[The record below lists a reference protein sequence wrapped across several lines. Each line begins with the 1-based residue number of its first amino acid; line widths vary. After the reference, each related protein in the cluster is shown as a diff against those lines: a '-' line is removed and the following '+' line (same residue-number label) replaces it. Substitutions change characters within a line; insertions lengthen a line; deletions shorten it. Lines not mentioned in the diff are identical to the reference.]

1 MKYKNI
7 RTLEHFL
14 LEYGMDSGPPTPV
27 GNQTSGAITA
37 KGSVSP
43 ASSGSSPSPSNASS
57 PSPSKKS
64 TQAPKSNT
72 DDDDDELILVPATK
86 APMGAIVTNRDGE
99 DQGVVVS
106 PVGKKPNVDAVVM
119 QDPKGKYTVADKT
132 DKLIIR
138 KPKAAGASGSADKA
152 DKLTV
157 GDVAKAAKAAASS
170 SFSQGQA
177 LGQRVF
183 SSAEPNS
190 RLNKLNEFEKLSLEE
205 QLEILSTVDK
215 EKLDEAWT
223 KKYKKSINCSS
234 PKGFSQKA
242 HCAGRKARQSG
253 QETSSSS
260 VNEDDTFGRHLLRRG
275 KYNAALK
282 ALVGVLDRKQEPR
295 NHSVEYYAA
304 RIAKSYEG
312 VDAKEL
318 ANMYNDLVN
327 ESGSLDENL
336 RQWFKDKWVRFGP
349 DGKIR
354 GDCARGDDSEGKPKC
369 LPQSQAH
376 SLGKKGRAS
385 AARRKRRED
394 PNPER
399 KGAAKNVATKKESV
413 AEQVI
418 FSNKIVDYLKTK
430 GYKGPYQL
438 KQLKAWANKLVGYET
453 ITPDNYVMVQ
463 GNDTQFD
470 GWVVRLDDGE
480 FLAGS
485 EGYASPVSV
494 NQLLKLEEKQDAC
507 YHKVKSRYKVWPSAY
522 ASGAL
527 VQCRKKGAKNWG
539 KKSESIKESILTDAV
554 PDNSPVKVINRLLS
568 RHFAANDIKGQM
580 DAFFAIPDPRMIKD
594 FRQVRA
600 SQGDKACLRPVLRK
614 YVKDMHPSL
623 QKQINLHEAKLNEYG
638 SLDAAKQ
645 EILQAVNS
653 IDTAP
658 KDADIAKKNAELL
671 DKIYTILNKNN
682 VTDRIS
688 AVLPDVL
695 KGEYGKDWVVD
706 IAQAL
711 SNAPITYQE
720 KAKLADNLANDKV
733 IDASILISP
742 GIYTVDQ
749 FTFGDPI
756 NRKVLDH
763 MKSFG
768 VGKLMKGPLEHA
780 LAILSKE
787 ISIAGKGDVTVAGE
801 PVEVKAAIGEKKGSG
816 GGRFG
821 ETGRLPSREQMLNI
835 INSFEQ
841 MKPLMDQALATQKS
855 LNISDFVTLAN
866 SANLD
871 PQSRTELGNKVFGT
885 IFGEEAKP
893 VIDAF
898 NKPNANP
905 DDVRKAYI
913 VSNFNWYKNS
923 DMGGEWK
930 YLAAISLVDN
940 SIGVVGTGEDLLRIS
955 AYKKNPAIITTDKP
969 QEMLYQFNPKA
980 M

>member
-1 MKYKNI
+1 MKFENI
-7 RTLEHFL
+7 RTLENFL
-14 LEYGMDSGPPTPV
+14 LEYGKDSGPPTPV
-27 GNQTSGAITA
+27 SGQTSGSITA

-43 ASSGSSPSPSNASS
+43 TSSGSSPSPSSASS

-64 TQAPKSNT
+64 TQAQKP
-72 DDDDDELILVPATK
+72 DDDDDDLMVIPATK
-86 APMGAIVTNRDGE
+86 APMGAVVTNRNGE

-119 QDPKGKYTVADKT
+119 QDPRGEYTVADKK

-138 KPKAAGASGSADKA
+138 KPKAADAGAADKQ
-152 DKLTV
+152 DKTTV
-157 GDVAKAAKAAASS
+157 GGIAKDIKNAVTGSFAKGQSAAQGVWNFNPMNSS
-170 SFSQGQA
+170 
-177 LGQRVF
+177 V
-183 SSAEPNS
+183 EPNP
-190 RLNKLNEFEKLSLEE
+190 RLNKLNEFENLSLEE

-215 EKLDEAWT
+215 EKLDEAWS
-223 KKYKKSINCSS
+223 KKYKKSIDCSN

-242 HCAGRKARQSG
+242 HCAGRNARQAG

-260 VNEDDTFGRHLLRRG
+260 VSEDDTFGRHLLRRG
-275 KYNAALK
+275 RYSAALK
-282 ALVGVLDRKQEPR
+282 ALIGVLDRKQEPR

-304 RIAKSYEG
+304 RIARSYEG

-318 ANMYNDLVN
+318 AKMYNDLVN

-349 DGKIR
+349 DGKIK
-354 GDCARGDDSEGKPKC
+354 GDCARGSDSEGKPKC
-369 LPQSQAH
+369 LPQSKAH
-376 SLGKKGRAS
+376 ALGKDGRAS

-413 AEQVI
+413 AEDTNI
-418 FSNKIVDYLKTK
+418 PFNICPSCGGNIVHES
-430 GYKGPYQL
+430 QL
-438 KQLKAWANKLVGYET
+438 Q
-453 ITPDNYVMVQ
+453 
-463 GNDTQFD
+463 
-470 GWVVRLDDGE
+470 
-480 FLAGS
+480 
-485 EGYASPVSV
+485 
-494 NQLLKLEEKQDAC
+494 EKQDAC

-539 KKSESIKESILTDAV
+539 KKSESINESILQDAV

-600 SQGDKACLRPVLRK
+600 SQGDKACLRPILRK

-638 SLDAAKQ
+638 SLDAAKK

-658 KDADIAKKNAELL
+658 QDAEIAKKNADLL

-841 MKPLMDQALATQKS
+841 MKPLMDQALASQQS
-855 LNISDFVTLAN
+855 LNISNFVTLAN

-871 PQSRTELGNKVFGT
+871 PKTRTELGNKVFGT
-885 IFGEEAKP
+885 IFGAEAKP

-898 NKPNANP
+898 NKPNADP
-905 DDVRKAYI
+905 DEVRKAYI

-940 SIGVVGTGEDLLRIS
+940 SIGVVGSGEDLLRIS

>member
-1 MKYKNI
+1 MKFENI
-7 RTLEHFL
+7 RTLENFL
-14 LEYGMDSGPPTPV
+14 LEYGKDSGPPTPV
-27 GNQTSGAITA
+27 SGQTSGSITA

-43 ASSGSSPSPSNASS
+43 TSSGSSPSPSSASS

-64 TQAPKSNT
+64 TQAQKP
-72 DDDDDELILVPATK
+72 DDDDDDLMVIPATK
-86 APMGAIVTNRDGE
+86 APMGAVVTNRNGE

-119 QDPKGKYTVADKT
+119 QDPRGEYTVADKK

-138 KPKAAGASGSADKA
+138 KPKAADAGAADKQ
-152 DKLTV
+152 DKTTV
-157 GDVAKAAKAAASS
+157 GGIAKDIKNAVTGSFAKGQSAAQGVWNFNPMNSS
-170 SFSQGQA
+170 
-177 LGQRVF
+177 V
-183 SSAEPNS
+183 EPNP
-190 RLNKLNEFEKLSLEE
+190 RLNKLNEFENLSLEE

-215 EKLDEAWT
+215 EKLDEAWS
-223 KKYKKSINCSS
+223 KKYKKSIDCSN

-242 HCAGRKARQSG
+242 HCAGRNARQAG

-260 VNEDDTFGRHLLRRG
+260 VSEDDTFGRHLLRRG
-275 KYNAALK
+275 RYSAALK

-304 RIAKSYEG
+304 RIARSYEG

-318 ANMYNDLVN
+318 AKMYNDLVN

-349 DGKIR
+349 DGKIK
-354 GDCARGDDSEGKPKC
+354 GDCARGSDSEGKPKC
-369 LPQSQAH
+369 LPQSKAH
-376 SLGKKGRAS
+376 ALGKDGRAS

-413 AEQVI
+413 AEDTNI
-418 FSNKIVDYLKTK
+418 PFNICPSCGGNIVHES
-430 GYKGPYQL
+430 QL
-438 KQLKAWANKLVGYET
+438 Q
-453 ITPDNYVMVQ
+453 
-463 GNDTQFD
+463 
-470 GWVVRLDDGE
+470 
-480 FLAGS
+480 
-485 EGYASPVSV
+485 
-494 NQLLKLEEKQDAC
+494 EKQDAC

-539 KKSESIKESILTDAV
+539 KKSESINESILQDAV

-600 SQGDKACLRPVLRK
+600 SQGDKACLRPILRK

-638 SLDAAKQ
+638 SLDAAKK

-658 KDADIAKKNAELL
+658 QDAEIAKKNADLL

-841 MKPLMDQALATQKS
+841 MKPLMDQALASQQS
-855 LNISDFVTLAN
+855 LNISNFVTLAN

-871 PQSRTELGNKVFGT
+871 PKTRTELGNKVFGT
-885 IFGEEAKP
+885 IFGAEAKP
-893 VIDAF
+893 VI
-898 NKPNANP
+898 
-905 DDVRKAYI
+905 
-913 VSNFNWYKNS
+913 
-923 DMGGEWK
+923 
-930 YLAAISLVDN
+930 
-940 SIGVVGTGEDLLRIS
+940 VVGSGEDLLRIS

>member
-1 MKYKNI
+1 MKFKDI
-7 RTLEHFL
+7 KTLEHFL
-14 LEYGMDSGPPTPV
+14 LEYGKDAGPPTPV
-27 GNQTSGAITA
+27 AGQQSGSITA

-43 ASSGSSPSPSNASS
+43 TSSGTSPSPSNASS

-64 TQAPKSNT
+64 TQATKPD
-72 DDDDDELILVPATK
+72 DDDDDELMVIPATK
-86 APMGAIVTNRDGE
+86 APMGAVVTNRDGE

-106 PVGKKPNVDAVVM
+106 PVGKQPNVDAVVM
-119 QDPKGKYTVADKT
+119 QDPRGEYTVADKK

-138 KPKAAGASGSADKA
+138 KPKKPGAGAADKA

-157 GDVAKAAKAAASS
+157 GDIAKAAKAAASS
-170 SFSQGQA
+170 SFAQGQS
-177 LGQRVF
+177 LGQKVF
-183 SSAEPNS
+183 SSVEHNT
-190 RLNKLNEFEKLSLEE
+190 RLSKLKEFENLSLEE
-205 QLEILSTVDK
+205 QLEILSTVKK
-215 EKLDEAWT
+215 EKLDEAWS
-223 KKYKKSINCSS
+223 KKYKDSINCSN

-242 HCAGRKARQSG
+242 HCAGKKKAN
-253 QETSSSS
+253 EEVAVDDTSSSS
-260 VNEDDTFGRHLLRRG
+260 VNEDDVFGRHLLRRG
-275 KYNAALK
+275 KYRAALN
-282 ALVGVLDRKQEPR
+282 ALADVLARKVEPR

-318 ANMYNDLVN
+318 AKMYSDLVN
-327 ESGSLDENL
+327 ETGTLDENL
-336 RQWFKDKWVRFGP
+336 RKWFKDKWVRFGP

-369 LPQSQAH
+369 LPQSKAH

-413 AEQVI
+413 VEYTDIPFNVCP
-418 FSNKIVDYLKTK
+418 SCGGSIVHES
-430 GYKGPYQL
+430 QL
-438 KQLKAWANKLVGYET
+438 N
-453 ITPDNYVMVQ
+453 
-463 GNDTQFD
+463 
-470 GWVVRLDDGE
+470 
-480 FLAGS
+480 
-485 EGYASPVSV
+485 
-494 NQLLKLEEKQDAC
+494 EKQDAC
-507 YHKVKSRYKVWPSAY
+507 YHKVKRRYKVWPSAY

-539 KKSESIKESILTDAV
+539 NKSESINESILKDAV
-554 PDNSPVKVINRLLS
+554 PDNSPVKVINKLLS
-568 RHFAANDIKGQM
+568 QPLLANDIKGQM

-658 KDADIAKKNAELL
+658 QDAEIAKKNADLL

-711 SNAPITYQE
+711 SNSPITYQE

-749 FTFGDPI
+749 FTFNDPV

-835 INSFEQ
+835 INSFEP

-855 LNISDFVTLAN
+855 LNISDFVSLAN
-866 SANLD
+866 NANLD
-871 PQSRTELGNKVFGT
+871 PQTRSALGNKVFGT

-905 DDVRKAYI
+905 DEVRKAYI

-940 SIGVVGTGEDLLRIS
+940 SIGVVGSGEDLLRIS

>member
-1 MKYKNI
+1 MKFENI
-7 RTLEHFL
+7 RTLENFL
-14 LEYGMDSGPPTPV
+14 LEYGKDSGPPTPV
-27 GNQTSGAITA
+27 SGQTSGSITA

-43 ASSGSSPSPSNASS
+43 TSSGSSPSPSNASS

-64 TQAPKSNT
+64 TQATKP
-72 DDDDDELILVPATK
+72 DDDDDDDLMVIPATK
-86 APMGAIVTNRDGE
+86 APMGAVVTNRDGE

-106 PVGKKPNVDAVVM
+106 PVGKQPNVDAVVM
-119 QDPKGKYTVADKT
+119 QDPRGEYTVADKK

-138 KPKAAGASGSADKA
+138 KPKKPGAGTADKT

-183 SSAEPNS
+183 SSVEPNP
-190 RLNKLNEFEKLSLEE
+190 RLNKLNEFENLSLEE
-205 QLEILSTVDK
+205 QLEILSTVNK
-215 EKLDEAWT
+215 EKLDEAWS
-223 KKYKKSINCSS
+223 KKYKKSIDCSN

-242 HCAGRKARQSG
+242 HCAGRNARQAG

-260 VNEDDTFGRHLLRRG
+260 VSEDDTFGRHLLRRG
-275 KYNAALK
+275 RYSAALK

-304 RIAKSYEG
+304 RIARSYEG

-318 ANMYNDLVN
+318 AKMYNDLVN

-349 DGKIR
+349 DGKIK
-354 GDCARGDDSEGKPKC
+354 GDCARGSDSEGKPKC
-369 LPQSQAH
+369 LPQSKAH
-376 SLGKKGRAS
+376 ALGKDGRAS

-413 AEQVI
+413 AEDTNIPFNVCP
-418 FSNKIVDYLKTK
+418 SCGGDIVHES
-430 GYKGPYQL
+430 QL
-438 KQLKAWANKLVGYET
+438 Q
-453 ITPDNYVMVQ
+453 
-463 GNDTQFD
+463 
-470 GWVVRLDDGE
+470 
-480 FLAGS
+480 
-485 EGYASPVSV
+485 
-494 NQLLKLEEKQDAC
+494 EKQDAC

-539 KKSESIKESILTDAV
+539 KKSESINESILQDAV

-638 SLDAAKQ
+638 SLDAAKK

-658 KDADIAKKNAELL
+658 QDAEIAKKNADLL

-749 FTFGDPI
+749 FTFNDPV

-821 ETGRLPSREQMLNI
+821 ETGRLPSKEQILNI
-835 INSFEQ
+835 INSYEQ
-841 MKPLMDQALATQKS
+841 LAPVVDNYRKTGGKS
-855 LNISDFVTLAN
+855 GSAQDSVNISVFVSLVN

-871 PQSRTELGNKVFGT
+871 PKTRTELGNKVFGT
-885 IFGEEAKP
+885 IFGAEAKP

-898 NKPNANP
+898 NKPNADP
-905 DDVRKAYI
+905 DEVRKAYI

-940 SIGVVGTGEDLLRIS
+940 SIGVVGSGEDLLRIS

>member
-1 MKYKNI
+1 MKFENI
-7 RTLEHFL
+7 RTLENFL
-14 LEYGMDSGPPTPV
+14 LEYGKDSGPPTPV
-27 GNQTSGAITA
+27 SGQTSGSITA

-43 ASSGSSPSPSNASS
+43 TSSGSSPSPSSASS

-64 TQAPKSNT
+64 TQAQKP
-72 DDDDDELILVPATK
+72 DDDDDDLMVIPATK
-86 APMGAIVTNRDGE
+86 APMGAVVTNRNGE

-119 QDPKGKYTVADKT
+119 QDPRGEYTVADKK

-138 KPKAAGASGSADKA
+138 KPKAADAADKS

-157 GDVAKAAKAAASS
+157 GDVAKAAKTAASS

-183 SSAEPNS
+183 SSVEPNP
-190 RLNKLNEFEKLSLEE
+190 RLNKLNEFENLSLEE

-215 EKLDEAWT
+215 EKLDEAWS
-223 KKYKKSINCSS
+223 KKYKKSIDCSN

-242 HCAGRKARQSG
+242 HCAGRNARQAG

-260 VNEDDTFGRHLLRRG
+260 VSEDDTFGRHLLRRG
-275 KYNAALK
+275 RYSAALK

-304 RIAKSYEG
+304 RIARSYEG

-318 ANMYNDLVN
+318 AKMYNDLVN

-349 DGKIR
+349 DGKIK
-354 GDCARGDDSEGKPKC
+354 GDCARGSDSEGKPKC
-369 LPQSQAH
+369 LPQSKAH
-376 SLGKKGRAS
+376 ALGKDGRAS

-413 AEQVI
+413 AEDTNI
-418 FSNKIVDYLKTK
+418 PFNICPSCGGNIVHES
-430 GYKGPYQL
+430 QL
-438 KQLKAWANKLVGYET
+438 Q
-453 ITPDNYVMVQ
+453 
-463 GNDTQFD
+463 
-470 GWVVRLDDGE
+470 
-480 FLAGS
+480 
-485 EGYASPVSV
+485 
-494 NQLLKLEEKQDAC
+494 EKQDAC

-539 KKSESIKESILTDAV
+539 KKSESINESILQDAV

-600 SQGDKACLRPVLRK
+600 SQGDKACLRPILRK

-638 SLDAAKQ
+638 SLDAAKK

-658 KDADIAKKNAELL
+658 QDAEIAKKNADLL

-749 FTFGDPI
+749 FTFNDPV

-841 MKPLMDQALATQKS
+841 MKPLMDQALASQQS
-855 LNISDFVTLAN
+855 LNISNFVTLAN

-871 PQSRTELGNKVFGT
+871 PKTRTELGNKVFGT
-885 IFGEEAKP
+885 IFGAEAKP

-898 NKPNANP
+898 NKPNADP
-905 DDVRKAYI
+905 DEVRKAYI

-940 SIGVVGTGEDLLRIS
+940 SIGVVGSGEDLLRIS

>member
-1 MKYKNI
+1 M
-7 RTLEHFL
+7 
-14 LEYGMDSGPPTPV
+14 SAGPSTPV
-27 GNQTSGAITA
+27 SSQQTGAITP
-37 KGSVSP
+37 KSSSP
-43 ASSGSSPSPSNASS
+43 TSSGSSPSPSTASS

-64 TQAPKSNT
+64 TQAPKP
-72 DDDDDELILVPATK
+72 DDNDDELVIIPATK
-86 APMGAIVTNRDGE
+86 APMGAVVTNRDGE

-119 QDPKGKYTVADKT
+119 QDPKGEYTIADKK

-138 KPKAAGASGSADKA
+138 KPKAAGADAADKQ
-152 DKLTV
+152 DKTTV
-157 GDVAKAAKAAASS
+157 GGIAKDIKNAVTGSFAKGQSAA
-170 SFSQGQA
+170 QG
-177 LGQRVF
+177 VWNF
-183 SSAEPNS
+183 NPMNNSVEPNP

-223 KKYKKSINCSS
+223 KKYKKSIDCSN

-242 HCAGRKARQSG
+242 HCAGRKARQAG
-253 QETSSSS
+253 QDTSSSS
-260 VNEDDTFGRHLLRRG
+260 VSEDDMFGRHLLRRG
-275 KYNAALK
+275 AYRAALK
-282 ALVGVLDRKQEPR
+282 ALAEVLARKEEPR
-295 NHSVEYYAA
+295 KHGIEYYAA

-376 SLGKKGRAS
+376 ALGKKGRAS

-413 AEQVI
+413 AEYTDI
-418 FSNKIVDYLKTK
+418 PFNTCPSCGGSIVHES
-430 GYKGPYQL
+430 QL
-438 KQLKAWANKLVGYET
+438 N
-453 ITPDNYVMVQ
+453 
-463 GNDTQFD
+463 
-470 GWVVRLDDGE
+470 
-480 FLAGS
+480 
-485 EGYASPVSV
+485 
-494 NQLLKLEEKQDAC
+494 EKQDAC
-507 YHKVKSRYKVWPSAY
+507 YHKVKARYKVWPSAY

-539 KKSESIKESILTDAV
+539 KSKKESVGEGYGRYWCSTDKKWKERQGPKQKRKVSEGVLNDSV
-554 PDNSPVKVINRLLS
+554 PDNSVVTVINKLLS
-568 RHFAANDIKGQM
+568 KPFPASDIKGQM

-614 YVKDMHPSL
+614 YVKDMHPSI
-623 QKQINLHEAKLNEYG
+623 QKQINLRESVLNEYG

-645 EILQAVNS
+645 EIIQAVNS

-658 KDADIAKKNAELL
+658 QDAEIAKKNADLL

-801 PVEVKAAIGEKKGSG
+801 PVEVKAAIGEKAGSG

-821 ETGRLPSREQMLNI
+821 ETGSLPSKEQILKI
-835 INSFEQ
+835 INSYEQ
-841 MKPLMDQALATQKS
+841 LAPLVDNYRKTGGKGGGAQDS
-855 LNISDFVTLAN
+855 VNISVFVSLVNA
-866 SANLD
+866 ANLD
-871 PQSRTELGNKVFGT
+871 PQTRAELGNKLFGT
-885 IFGEEAKP
+885 IFGAEAKP

-898 NKPNANP
+898 NKPNADP
-905 DDVRKAYI
+905 DEVRKAYI

-955 AYKKNPAIITTDKP
+955 AYKKNPAIITTNKP

>member
-1 MKYKNI
+1 MKFENI
-7 RTLEHFL
+7 RTLENFL
-14 LEYGMDSGPPTPV
+14 LEYGKDVGVPTPV
-27 GNQTSGAITA
+27 SGQKSGAITP
-37 KGSVSP
+37 KGSSP
-43 ASSGSSPSPSNASS
+43 TSAGSSPSPSTASP

-64 TQAPKSNT
+64 TQAQKS
-72 DDDDDELILVPATK
+72 DDDDDMIVVPATK
-86 APMGAIVTNRDGE
+86 APMGAVVTDRDGK
-99 DQGVVVS
+99 DQAVVVS
-106 PVGKKPNVDAVVM
+106 PVGKKPNIDAVVM
-119 QDPKGKYTVADKT
+119 QDPKGEYTVADKK
-132 DKLIIR
+132 DKLII
-138 KPKAAGASGSADKA
+138 KNPKAASASGSADKA

-157 GDVAKAAKAAASS
+157 GGIAKDLKTAASS
-170 SFSQGQA
+170 AFASGQA
-177 LGQRVF
+177 AAQRIANF
-183 SSAEPNS
+183 NPLESSMATTN
-190 RLNKLNEFEKLSLEE
+190 RLNKLNEFENLSLEE

-215 EKLDEAWT
+215 EKLDEAWS
-223 KKYKKSINCSS
+223 KKYKKSIDCSN

-242 HCAGRKARQSG
+242 HCAGRSARQAG

-260 VNEDDTFGRHLLRRG
+260 VSEDDTFGRHLLRRG
-275 KYNAALK
+275 RYSAALK
-282 ALVGVLDRKQEPR
+282 ALVGVLDRKQELR

-304 RIAKSYEG
+304 RIARSYEG

-318 ANMYNDLVN
+318 AKMYNDLVN

-349 DGKIR
+349 DGKIK
-354 GDCARGDDSEGKPKC
+354 GDCARGSDSEGKPKC
-369 LPQSQAH
+369 LPQSKAH

-385 AARRKRRED
+385 AAARKRRED
-394 PNPER
+394 PNPDR

-413 AEQVI
+413 VEYTNI
-418 FSNKIVDYLKTK
+418 PFDTCPSCGGSIVHESHL
-430 GYKGPYQL
+430 
-438 KQLKAWANKLVGYET
+438 N
-453 ITPDNYVMVQ
+453 
-463 GNDTQFD
+463 
-470 GWVVRLDDGE
+470 
-480 FLAGS
+480 
-485 EGYASPVSV
+485 
-494 NQLLKLEEKQDAC
+494 EKQDAC
-507 YHKVKSRYKVWPSAY
+507 YHKVKARYKVWPSAY

-539 KKSESIKESILTDAV
+539 KKSESINESILQDAV

-600 SQGDKACLRPVLRK
+600 SQGDKACLRPILRK

-638 SLDAAKQ
+638 SLDAAKK

-658 KDADIAKKNAELL
+658 QDAEIAKKNADLL

-749 FTFGDPI
+749 FTFNDPV

-835 INSFEQ
+835 INNFEQ
-841 MKPLMDQALATQKS
+841 MKPLMDQALASQQS
-855 LNISDFVTLAN
+855 LNISNFVSLAN

-871 PQSRTELGNKVFGT
+871 PKTRTDLGNKVFGT
-885 IFGEEAKP
+885 IFGAEAKP

-898 NKPNANP
+898 NKPNADP
-905 DDVRKAYI
+905 DEVRKAYI

-940 SIGVVGTGEDLLRIS
+940 SIGVVGSGEDLLRIS

>member
-1 MKYKNI
+1 MKFENI
-7 RTLEHFL
+7 RTLENFL
-14 LEYGMDSGPPTPV
+14 LEYGKDSGPPTPV
-27 GNQTSGAITA
+27 SGQTSGSITA

-43 ASSGSSPSPSNASS
+43 TSSGSSPSPSSASS

-64 TQAPKSNT
+64 TQAQKP
-72 DDDDDELILVPATK
+72 DDDDDDLMVIPATK
-86 APMGAIVTNRDGE
+86 APMGAVVTNRDGE

-119 QDPKGKYTVADKT
+119 QDPRGEYTVADKK

-138 KPKAAGASGSADKA
+138 KPKAADAADKS

-157 GDVAKAAKAAASS
+157 GDVAKAAKTAASS

-183 SSAEPNS
+183 SSVEPNP
-190 RLNKLNEFEKLSLEE
+190 RLNKLNEFENLSLEE

-215 EKLDEAWT
+215 EKLDEAWS
-223 KKYKKSINCSS
+223 KKYKKSIDCSN

-242 HCAGRKARQSG
+242 HCAGRNARQAG

-260 VNEDDTFGRHLLRRG
+260 VSEDDTFGRHLLRRG
-275 KYNAALK
+275 RYSAALK
-282 ALVGVLDRKQEPR
+282 ALIGVLDRKQEPR

-304 RIAKSYEG
+304 RIARSYEG

-318 ANMYNDLVN
+318 AKMYNDLVN

-349 DGKIR
+349 DGKIK
-354 GDCARGDDSEGKPKC
+354 GDCARGSDSEGKPKC
-369 LPQSQAH
+369 LPQSKAH
-376 SLGKKGRAS
+376 ALGKDGRAS

-413 AEQVI
+413 TEQVN
-418 FSNKIVDYLKTK
+418 FPSNVVDYLKTK
-430 GYKGPYQL
+430 GYKGPYKL
-438 KQLKAWANKLVGYET
+438 KQLKAWTNELEDFES
-453 ITPDNYVMVQ
+453 IDLDNDIMVQ
-463 GNDTQFD
+463 GNNVQFD
-470 GWVVRLDDGE
+470 GWVVRLSDGE

-494 NQLLKLEEKQDAC
+494 KQLLRLEEKQDAC

-539 KKSESIKESILTDAV
+539 KKSESINESILQDAV

-600 SQGDKACLRPVLRK
+600 SQGDKACLRPILRK

-638 SLDAAKQ
+638 SLDAAKK

-658 KDADIAKKNAELL
+658 QDAEIAKKNADLL

-749 FTFGDPI
+749 FTFNDPV

-841 MKPLMDQALATQKS
+841 MKPLMDQALASQQS
-855 LNISDFVTLAN
+855 LNISNFVTLAN

-871 PQSRTELGNKVFGT
+871 PKTRTELGNKVFGT
-885 IFGEEAKP
+885 IFGAEAKP

-898 NKPNANP
+898 NKPNADP
-905 DDVRKAYI
+905 DEVRKAYI

-940 SIGVVGTGEDLLRIS
+940 SIGVVGSGEDLLRIS